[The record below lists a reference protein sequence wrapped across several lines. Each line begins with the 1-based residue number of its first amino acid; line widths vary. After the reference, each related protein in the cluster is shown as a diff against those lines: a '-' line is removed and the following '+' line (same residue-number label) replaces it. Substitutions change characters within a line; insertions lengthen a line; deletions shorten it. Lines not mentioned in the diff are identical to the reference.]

1 MPTKRKQ
8 LSPAWAK
15 ARKIWSEQKNSTLSQ
30 LNMKYGAGVV
40 SMAVRAYPRARD
52 HKMLHSF
59 TYRAVCAT
67 LSISDSRFE
76 EFMESMDI
84 TPDLPVRVIQ
94 QKAKLYREKV
104 YGLPEADA
112 IRTDL
117 DYIVLDGRRFWI
129 TPEKVSEFKAL
140 LEDQIL

>member
-1 MPTKRKQ
+1 MPNKK

-15 ARKIWSEQKNSTLSQ
+15 ARKICTDQKTKSLSQ
-30 LNMKYGAGVV
+30 LNMKYGSGAV
-40 SMAVRAYPRARD
+40 SMALRAYPRARD

-104 YGLPEADA
+104 YGLPEAEA

-117 DYIVLDGRRFWI
+117 DYIVINGRRFWI
-129 TPEKVSEFKAL
+129 EPEKVAEFRAL

>member
-1 MPTKRKQ
+1 MPNKK
-8 LSPAWAK
+8 LSPAWAQ
-15 ARKIWSEQKNSTLSQ
+15 ARSIYNEYQNKSRSK

-117 DYIVLDGRRFWI
+117 DYIVINGRRFWI
-129 TPEKVSEFKAL
+129 APEKVSEFKEL

>member
-1 MPTKRKQ
+1 MPNKK

-15 ARKIWSEQKNSTLSQ
+15 ARKICTEQKTKSLSQ
-30 LNMKYGAGVV
+30 LYMKYGGSTV
-40 SMAVRAYPRARD
+40 SMALRAYPRARD

-67 LSISDSRFE
+67 LSVSDSRFE

-94 QKAKLYREKV
+94 QKARLYREKV

-117 DYIVLDGRRFWI
+117 DYIVINGRRFWI
-129 TPEKVSEFKAL
+129 EPEKVAEFRAL

>member
-1 MPTKRKQ
+1 MPNKK

-15 ARKIWSEQKNSTLSQ
+15 ARKIWNEQKDKTLAQ
-30 LNMKYGAGVV
+30 LYTKYGGSTV
-40 SMAVRAYPRARD
+40 SMALRAYPRARD

-117 DYIVLDGRRFWI
+117 DYIVINGRRFWI
-129 TPEKVSEFKAL
+129 EPEKVAKFRAL

>member
-1 MPTKRKQ
+1 MPNRSK
-8 LSPAWAK
+8 LSPAWVT
-15 ARKIWSEQKNSTLSQ
+15 ARKIWSEQKNKSRTQ
-30 LNMKYGAGVV
+30 LNMKYGQGAV
-40 SMAVRAYPRARD
+40 SMAIRAYPRARD

-84 TPDLPVRVIQ
+84 TPDTPVRVIH
-94 QKAKLYREKV
+94 QKAKLYREKI

-117 DYIVLDGRRFWI
+117 DYIVINGRRFWI
-129 TPEKVSEFKAL
+129 SPDKVAEFRSL